1 MANSSSNQALRTR
14 LDEMKSARGDQ
25 ISIDEVGGVVASIM
39 DTLQGDMSSLDLRVY
54 RELDGLVKYINS
66 TKAEI
71 AAVRTEDIRN
81 KHLPDATDQ
90 LDAIV
95 RHTEEATGTI
105 LDAAEIIDAEA
116 GKLKCQ
122 AINDQVML
130 IFEAC
135 GFQDIT
141 GQRISKIVSALKHI
155 EERIEKIT
163 AIFGSQLQG
172 IELPQDDAESDD
184 KDQDEKL
191 LSGPSL
197 PANAND
203 QEDID
208 ALLASFD

>member
-1 MANSSSNQALRTR
+1 MVKTDTSNNLHSR
-14 LDEMKSARGDQ
+14 LEEMKAARGDQ
-25 ISIDEVGGVVASIM
+25 ISIDEVGEVVSSIL
-39 DTLQGDMSSLDLRVY
+39 DTLQGDMSTFDLHVCRVLDSLG
-54 RELDGLVKYINS
+54 EYIKS

-81 KHLPDATDQ
+81 KHLPVASDE

-116 GKLKCQ
+116 SGLESRV
-122 AINDQVML
+122 INEQVML

-135 GFQDIT
+135 GFQDLT

-155 EERIEKIT
+155 EEQIERIT
-163 AIFGSQLQG
+163 SIFGDQLQNKAN
-172 IELPQDDAESDD
+172 QDCVEEIDVRTA
-184 KDQDEKL
+184 DEKL
-191 LSGPSL
+191 LHGPEL
-197 PANAND
+197 PGNAND
-203 QEDID
+203 QADID